1 MIFKR
6 KVNQYDLDGNYIRSF
21 DSTYAAEAEFKDND
35 RGIYHCLRGDIKSS
49 HGYLWRF
56 DDDLKAGEKTDP
68 YKRLTPRGK
77 AVIKYSTAGKFIARY
92 DNIKEAAADIKT
104 PDSYVNAWR
113 RIKACCD
120 RRERY
125 AYGFV
130 WQYEG

>member
-1 MIFKR
+1 MDDQK
-6 KVNQYDLDGNYIRSF
+6 KTNELYEKALASMKK
-21 DSTYAAEAEFKDND
+21 YA
-35 RGIYHCLRGDIKSS
+35 S
-49 HGYLWRF
+49 H
-56 DDDLKAGEKTDP
+56 DV
-68 YKRLTPRGK
+68 K

-92 DNIKEAAADIKT
+92 DNIEEAAADIKT

-125 AYGFV
+125 AYGFI